1 MNQTIFRKDA
11 EKATFV
17 AERVFAVAPDRVWEA
32 HTKGERLGEWWAPKP
47 WKAMTQSL
55 DFREGG
61 SWRYYMLGPDGTK
74 SYCRIDYRSIDPGK
88 SVSGDD
94 YFCDENGE
102 RTTDMP
108 NMAWKTEF
116 LAEGDGTRLVST
128 IVFPSADDLE
138 KILSLGM
145 QEGYSMALEQLEG
158 EVELGL
164 SDLLAEE
171 VVRAIG
177 HPALLVAKA
186 SRGAKRR
193 RGGMGTP
200 AGVSAGPSS
209 SRAR

>member
-1 MNQTIFRKDA
+1 MNIIPMNQTIFRKDA

-47 WKAMTQSL
+47 WKAVTQSL

-88 SVSGDD
+88 NFSGDD

-102 RTTDMP
+102 RTADMP
-108 NMAWKTEF
+108 NMDWKMEF

-145 QEGYSMALEQLEG
+145 HEGYSMALDQLEG
-158 EVELGL
+158 
-164 SDLLAEE
+164 LLASEDQ
-171 VVRAIG
+171 G
-177 HPALLVAKA
+177 
-186 SRGAKRR
+186 
-193 RGGMGTP
+193 
-200 AGVSAGPSS
+200 
-209 SRAR
+209 